1 MKRRLYFLLPDALAA
16 HQSMDEL
23 LLARVH
29 VKRMRFWANDS
40 THLEDV
46 PEATFL
52 DKTDLIHGS
61 EVGML
66 IGAGVGLLGGILL
79 LLYPPEE
86 FMLQTGTILMTALA
100 GGVFGAWV
108 AGMAGAAIPNSRMR
122 AFQGDIEKGG
132 VLMIVDVPLRRT
144 EEIEQLMAKRHPE
157 ARFCGIEP
165 HIPAFP

>member
-1 MKRRLYFLLPDALAA
+1 MKRRLYFVLPDAATA
-16 HQSMDEL
+16 HQSLDEL
-23 LLARVH
+23 LLARVDA
-29 VKRMRFWANDS
+29 KRMRFWANDA
-40 THLEDV
+40 THLTDV

-79 LLYPPEE
+79 LLYPPEG

-100 GGVFGAWV
+100 GAAFGAWV
-108 AGMAGAAIPNSRMR
+108 SGMAGAAIPNSRLR
-122 AFQGDIEKGG
+122 AFQADIEKGG

-144 EEIEQLMAKRHPE
+144 QEIEDLMAKRHPE
-157 ARFCGIEP
+157 ARFGGIEP